1 MSLPLLE
8 QSSGDFFS
16 SPHAVQTAV
25 FLLVVLLSRWMCVGA
40 IRRAKKMSE
49 DLRRRWL
56 VQVRNFTLL
65 TIMLGLVIIW
75 AEELQTIALSAV
87 AVAAALVI
95 AT

>member
-65 TIMLGLVIIW
+65 TIMLGLVII
-75 AEELQTIALSAV
+75 
-87 AVAAALVI
+87 
-95 AT
+95 